1 MEATRDPGRDP
12 GAGRDPDAAYRA
24 GVREGAARGLAQTVC
39 LGTGLVLIA
48 VGILGFIFADPNG
61 SEFSSNP
68 PNASDFIVFPVNAWH
83 NIVHI
88 ATGVFLVLMAGKA
101 ASAVLGLLI
110 FGVVY
115 AVVTVWGFVDGDDI
129 LRIVPVD
136 TADNF
141 LHLALAALSLLVAF
155 MAGGL
160 KAAGRK
166 AAPGS

>member
-1 MEATRDPGRDP
+1 MEATRDPGP
-12 GAGRDPDAAYRA
+12 GGRDPDAAYRA
-24 GVREGAARGLAQTVC
+24 GMREGAARGLAQTIA
-39 LGTGLVLIA
+39 LGLGIVLIA
-48 VGILGFIFADPNG
+48 VGILGFIFADNAG
-61 SEFSSNP
+61 TDFGTGNP
-68 PNASDFIVFPVNAWH
+68 PNSSDFIIFPVNAWH

-88 ATGVFLVLMAGKA
+88 ATGLFLVLMSAKA

-136 TADNF
+136 NADNF

-160 KAAGRK
+160 KAAGKK
-166 AAPGS
+166 AAPDG